1 MFQHTPVDDKGK
13 IPSGRGRPLL
23 HMVGICDDNL
33 DGGDAFTYLVIYI
46 AYMSMWM
53 KQFFY

>member
-46 AYMSMWM
+46 AYMSM
-53 KQFFY
+53 